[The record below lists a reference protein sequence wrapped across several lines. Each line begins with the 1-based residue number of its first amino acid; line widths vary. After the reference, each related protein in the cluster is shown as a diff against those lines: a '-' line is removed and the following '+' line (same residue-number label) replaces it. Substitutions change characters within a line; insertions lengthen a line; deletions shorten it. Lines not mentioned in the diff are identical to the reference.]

1 MKHAVLPA
9 DTYVVINKTIL
20 SDQDRKL
27 LTMLY
32 QPILGNI
39 AISLYFTLWSYL
51 DKSELISKEW
61 THHHLMTSMRLK
73 LTDIEEA
80 REKLEAVGLIK
91 TYYKKNHVNHF
102 VYVMYSPLSVSEFLK
117 NPILSTSLYNNVG
130 DTEYKNIIEYFK
142 IPHLNLKDYED
153 ISCKF
158 DEVFEV
164 VPDSNLDNLLIDIK
178 RKNISNLQLVSKIDI
193 ESVVSLIP
201 DELLNKNSITND
213 TKDLIYK
220 LAFVYDLSE
229 DDMSEL
235 IRNSINERKII
246 NKELLRKNAKNY
258 YQFENSG
265 KLPSLVYRKQPEYL
279 RKPLGDNSP
288 RAKIIYQFE
297 TTSPYDLLV
306 RKYKGAKLTKNDKEV
321 LAMLAIDMNLKPG
334 VINVLLD
341 YVLKINDNKLTKNFV
356 ETIASQWKMAG
367 IETVTDAMA
376 IAEKEYK
383 KRKQPQVST
392 KTKKEVSKPAW
403 FGEHVEATKASDEEI
418 LEIESI
424 LSNFE

>member
-1 MKHAVLPA
+1 MKHTVLPA
-9 DTYVVINKTIL
+9 DVFVVINKTIL

-39 AISLYFTLWSYL
+39 AISLYFTLWAYL
-51 DKSELISKEW
+51 DKNELMSKEW
-61 THHHLMTSMRLK
+61 THHHLMTNMRLK

-91 TYYKKNHVNHF
+91 TYYKKNNVNHF
-102 VYVMYSPLSVSEFLK
+102 VYVMYSPLPISEFLK
-117 NPILSTSLYNNVG
+117 NPILATSLYNNVG
-130 DTEYKNIIEYFK
+130 AAEYKDIIEYFK
-142 IPHLNLKDYED
+142 IPHFNLKDYED

-158 DEVFEV
+158 DEVFEAI
-164 VPDSNLDNLLIDIK
+164 PESNLDNLLIDIK

-201 DELLNKNSITND
+201 DEMLNKNSITRN

-220 LAFVYDLSE
+220 LSFVYNLNE

-235 IRNSINERKII
+235 IRNSINEKKMID
-246 NKELLRKNAKNY
+246 KDLLRKNAKNY

-265 KLPSLVYRKQPEYL
+265 KLPSLVYRKQPLYL
-279 RKPLGDNSP
+279 CKPLGDNSP

-306 RKYKGAKLTKNDKEV
+306 RKYKGAKLTKNDKEI
-321 LAMLAIDMNLKPG
+321 LAMLAIDMDLKPG

-341 YVLKINDNKLTKNFV
+341 YVLKINDNKLNRNFV
-356 ETIASQWKMAG
+356 ETIASQWKRSG
-367 IETVTDAMA
+367 IETVSDAMA

-383 KRKQPQVST
+383 KRKDIKTST
-392 KTKKEVSKPAW
+392 KVKKEASKPAW
-403 FGEHVEATKASDEEI
+403 FGEHVEATKATDEEI
-418 LEIESI
+418 LELESI

>member
-1 MKHAVLPA
+1 MKHTVLPA
-9 DTYVVINKTIL
+9 DVFVVINKTIL

-39 AISLYFTLWSYL
+39 AISLYFTLWAYL
-51 DKSELISKEW
+51 DKNELMSKEW
-61 THHHLMTSMRLK
+61 THHHLMTNMRLK

-91 TYYKKNHVNHF
+91 TYYKKNNVNHF
-102 VYVMYSPLSVSEFLK
+102 VYVMYSPLPISEFLK
-117 NPILSTSLYNNVG
+117 NPILATSLYNNVG
-130 DTEYKNIIEYFK
+130 AAEYKDIIEYFK
-142 IPHLNLKDYED
+142 IPHFNLKDYED

-158 DEVFEV
+158 DEVFEAI
-164 VPDSNLDNLLIDIK
+164 PESNLDNLLIDIK

-201 DELLNKNSITND
+201 DEMLNKNSITRD

-220 LAFVYDLSE
+220 LSFVYNLNE

-235 IRNSINERKII
+235 IRNSINEKKMID
-246 NKELLRKNAKNY
+246 KDLLRKNAKNY

-265 KLPSLVYRKQPEYL
+265 KLPSLVYRKQPLYL
-279 RKPLGDNSP
+279 CKPLGDNSP

-306 RKYKGAKLTKNDKEV
+306 RKYKGAKLTKNDKEI
-321 LAMLAIDMNLKPG
+321 LAMLAIDMDLKPG

-341 YVLKINDNKLTKNFV
+341 YVLKINDNKLNRNFV
-356 ETIASQWKMAG
+356 ETIASQWKRSG
-367 IETVTDAMA
+367 IETVSDAMA

-383 KRKQPQVST
+383 KRKDIKTST
-392 KTKKEVSKPAW
+392 KVKKEASKPAW
-403 FGEHVEATKASDEEI
+403 FGEHVEATKATDEEI
-418 LEIESI
+418 LELESI